1 MSLSGA
7 FAMCILRAFQPGK
20 GSFSDYETCR
30 ARAQKEN
37 ESFVFSCPS
46 DRKVSYRL
54 VKHAP
59 KPCLIMKPKSC
70 RHPGQAILYI
80 YGGITNNWNTQKNM
94 AARYAVDSGT
104 EVWYPVY
111 PSFTEAPVTDILS
124 YLLCIY
130 RTMLKRYSADH
141 IAFCGVSMGGF
152 YALQMVNYINH
163 EKLSLPMPG
172 LVIAHSAGGFPDDEE
187 DWKLLRHYE
196 KTDPMFSE
204 SDLRMTLRLMP
215 SDCEVPQW
223 ALSPAMG
230 DFRNAPHC
238 YLYYGEEMLAGN
250 AALYHRAFQR
260 SGTADKLH
268 IHIELNMMHCYSCMP
283 VFPESKR
290 AYRET
295 IALIDSL

>member
-1 MSLSGA
+1 MSISGNLA
-7 FAMCILRAFQPGK
+7 ICILRMIHPGK
-20 GSFSDYETCR
+20 GGYSDYETCR

-37 ESFVFSCPS
+37 DRFVFSCPKN
-46 DRKVSYRL
+46 RKVTYWHL
-54 VKHAP
+54 KNAP

-70 RHPGQAILYI
+70 RHAEKVVLYI

-124 YLLCIY
+124 YLLRIY

-152 YALQMVNYINH
+152 YALQMVNFINH
-163 EKLSLPMPG
+163 EKLALPMPG
-172 LVIAHSAGGFPDDEE
+172 LVIAHSAGGFPDDEV
-187 DWKLLRHYE
+187 DWTYLRQYE
-196 KTDPMFSE
+196 KSDPMFAE
-204 SDLRMTLRLMP
+204 ADLRMTLRLMP
-215 SDCEVPQW
+215 SDCDEFWW

-230 DFRNAPHC
+230 DYRNAPPC

-250 AALYHRAFQR
+250 AVLYQRAFQR
-260 SGTADKLH
+260 SGISDKLH
-268 IHIELNMMHCYSCMP
+268 IHIEPNMMHGYSCMP

-290 AYRET
+290 AYWET
-295 IALIDSL
+295 ISLIDAL